1 VKDLQLVGGDL
12 LPAGRGFAT
21 VTGTAYIRQRV
32 ATALAEPYGNDPY
45 NPTWGSTLPS
55 FLGTPQTGDTATL
68 VSAET
73 SRVVQQ
79 LSAAQQVQVSASSVS
94 GTKSALNAADVI
106 ASVDSVSAAVG
117 ARPDTVAV
125 QIALTTLA
133 GQSVQISRTVTSA

>member
-55 FLGTPQTGDTATL
+55 FLGTPQTADTATL

-79 LSAAQQVQVSASSVS
+79 LSAAQQVQVTASAASA
-94 GTKSALNAADVI
+94 TKSALNAADVI

-117 ARPDTVAV
+117 ARPDTVGV
-125 QIALTTLA
+125 SIALTTLA
-133 GQSVQISRTVTSA
+133 GQQVQINRTVTSS